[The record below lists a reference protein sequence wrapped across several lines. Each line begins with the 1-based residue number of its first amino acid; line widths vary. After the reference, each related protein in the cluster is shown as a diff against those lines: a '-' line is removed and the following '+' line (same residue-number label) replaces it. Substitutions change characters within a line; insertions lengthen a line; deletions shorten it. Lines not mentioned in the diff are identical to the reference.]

1 MSQPPSSW
9 DPNAGQQGHPSGQ
22 YGDGGG
28 GGYGQQ
34 PSYSPPPQ
42 YGGYPPAETQQQY
55 GQPQYGQPPY
65 GYGQQPGYPPQYGT
79 PYGAPSGPQRP
90 GAALA
95 AAVLSYIQAGVVLVT
110 TFFVLAAG
118 SADTEFLLIG
128 ILQLISVGLLIF
140 GAVQITSGTGRLVI
154 VIASVLQLVLVLYW
168 LIRFSSIASDLDF
181 DEDSGV
187 LVVIPLFYA
196 VMPAVALGLI
206 FNRMVT
212 QYIAAKSGQRPS
224 GTQQQQWGP

>member
-9 DPNAGQQGHPSGQ
+9 DPNAGQQDYSQGQ
-22 YGDGGG
+22 YGGS
-28 GGYGQQ
+28 GGYAQQ

-55 GQPQYGQPPY
+55 GQQPY
-65 GYGQQPGYPPQYGT
+65 GYGQPGYPPQYGT
-79 PYGAPSGPQRP
+79 PYGAPGGGAQRP

-95 AAVLSYIQAGVVLVT
+95 AAVLSYIQAGVVLLS
-110 TFFVLAAG
+110 TFFVLAIG

-128 ILQLISVGLLIF
+128 ILQLVSVGLLIF

-212 QYIAAKSGQRPS
+212 QFIAAKSGQRS
-224 GTQQQQWGP
+224 GGNQQQWGQ

>member
-9 DPNAGQQGHPSGQ
+9 DPNAGQQGRAPGQ
-22 YGDGGG
+22 YGDS

-42 YGGYPPAETQQQY
+42 YGGYPPAETQQY

-95 AAVLSYIQAGVVLVT
+95 AAVLSYIQAGVVLICS
-110 TFFVLAAG
+110 FFVLAAG
-118 SADTEFLLIG
+118 TELTELLLIG
-128 ILQLISVGLLIF
+128 IVQLISVGLLIF
-140 GAVQITSGTGRLVI
+140 GAVQITSGTGRNMM
-154 VIASVLQLVLVLYW
+154 IAACVLQLALVVYY
-168 LIRFSSIASDLDF
+168 LIRIASLDEL
-181 DEDSGV
+181 DAADTEGA
-187 LVVIPLFYA
+187 VVIPLFFA
-196 VMPAVALGLI
+196 VMPAVALALV

-212 QYIAAKSGQRPS
+212 QYIAAKSGQRS
-224 GTQQQQWGP
+224 GGTQQQWGQ